1 VVQRFP
7 GAQEAIVIV
16 VGRQEIVL
24 PAVTWQSSVETV
36 LVVEQRSV
44 PVVVSWLPL
53 VVEELEVEEV
63 EEVEEV
69 VVDVVEA
76 AALEVVVVFDSEVVE
91 SEVVDAAALE
101 GAAAEDAA
109 AVSVVFAAFVTVFSF
124 PVVSLVES
132 VVSVESALLLSSRSP
147 SSRTSV
153 LYSCANHTAPIFASA
168 IVHPPAI

>member
-1 VVQRFP
+1 MVQRFP

-63 EEVEEV
+63 

-109 AVSVVFAAFVTVFSF
+109 AVSVVFAGFVAVFSF

-153 LYSCANHTAPIFASA
+153 LYSCANHTAPISASA